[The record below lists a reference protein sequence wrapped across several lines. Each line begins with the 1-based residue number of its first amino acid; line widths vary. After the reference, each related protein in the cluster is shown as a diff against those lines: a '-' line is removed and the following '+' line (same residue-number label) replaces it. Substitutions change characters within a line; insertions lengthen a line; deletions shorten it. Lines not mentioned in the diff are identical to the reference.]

1 MPLIATR
8 YCLRCKDARPVR
20 KVKEPHWRASKR
32 LCVVCNGPT
41 RRIKGR
47 RKKDVMPA
55 PLYEHKKLEQEADD
69 LWRRIIWAK
78 AVGGRCARCGNVRP
92 LQAAHCFKRKHKQGG
107 LRWEIANGSPIC
119 SGCHMHTEGDR
130 EANEAFFRSYMGD
143 AEYERLLALKTM
155 GGKVDM
161 KLVIL
166 GLKVELAKSVDQTA
180 RPVVY

>member
-1 MPLIATR
+1 
-8 YCLRCKDARPVR
+8 
-20 KVKEPHWRASKR
+20 
-32 LCVVCNGPT
+32 
-41 RRIKGR
+41 
-47 RKKDVMPA
+47 
-55 PLYEHKKLEQEADD
+55 
-69 LWRRIIWAK
+69 
-78 AVGGRCARCGNVRP
+78 
-92 LQAAHCFKRKHKQGG
+92 
-107 LRWEIANGSPIC
+107 
-119 SGCHMHTEGDR
+119 MHTEGDR